1 MKLQF
6 KLMLYLKAMFRNK
19 LLTCSNRLLP
29 VCVLL
34 PLSSVAGIYL
44 YLFPWLLLVMMQH
57 FARLF
62 PPSFPQPNVYRSRNH
77 IHRNN
82 ARRICQANVL
92 KHLVY
97 FPYLDDSKGK
107 MEQCA
112 VGEPLITQIF
122 SVRFFIFSLAIIS
135 NLITFP
141 GQLFA
146 LTPPFSVL

>member
-1 MKLQF
+1 MSIDPEITF
-6 KLMLYLKAMFRNK
+6 TGTMLE
-19 LLTCSNRLLP
+19 
-29 VCVLL
+29 
-34 PLSSVAGIYL
+34 G
-44 YLFPWLLLVMMQH
+44 
-57 FARLF
+57 FAE
-62 PPSFPQPNVYRSRNH
+62 P
-77 IHRNN
+77 
-82 ARRICQANVL
+82 VL

-107 MEQCA
+107 MEECA

-146 LTPPFSVL
+146 LTSPFSVL